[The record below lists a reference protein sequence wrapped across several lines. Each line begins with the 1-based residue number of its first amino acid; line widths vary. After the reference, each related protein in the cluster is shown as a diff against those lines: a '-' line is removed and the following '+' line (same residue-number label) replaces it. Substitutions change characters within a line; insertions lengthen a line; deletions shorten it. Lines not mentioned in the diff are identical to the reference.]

1 MGCEHV
7 NIFLFFGYKF
17 MMIEFNKADL
27 NIRWLVSCRKPPR
40 QVKGFELVDIRVDEV
55 KSG

>member
-1 MGCEHV
+1 M

-27 NIRWLVSCRKPPR
+27 NIRRLVSCRDLPR
-40 QVKGFELVDIRVDEV
+40 QVKGSELVDIRVYEL
-55 KSG
+55 KSGEEKV